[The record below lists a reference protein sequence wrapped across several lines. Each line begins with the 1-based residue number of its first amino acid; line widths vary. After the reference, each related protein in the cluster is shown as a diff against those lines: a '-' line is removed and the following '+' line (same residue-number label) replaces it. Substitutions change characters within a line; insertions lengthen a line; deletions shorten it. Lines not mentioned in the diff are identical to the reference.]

1 MATGKGTAS
10 GKDVGG
16 QPEGFDMEQLMKAF
30 ATKKKDT
37 HLDWKYFDFKL
48 SEENRLR
55 GSDNWEMW
63 KTAIWVALM
72 AIGYRDG
79 DSAKLS
85 HIDEAKLAAAVVANV
100 KEAPMAVVT
109 GLTKGTEMIKVLERS
124 YGAKGIDQKM
134 DLWTQ
139 LQFAKWDPKKQSA
152 LDHVVDF
159 KNLVRRCNEVDMP
172 VNAGQQVTMFINS
185 IRDHDGDW
193 KGRMRGML
201 RQHPTMTV
209 NQVYDD
215 FVAEFRGKE
224 KDSKKGSGNSYNAK
238 QNRRDKPV
246 WNKEGQP
253 LCFICGEYGYMAK
266 DCPKRRNDSSDERS
280 KRGAECEA
288 SFIPEGLQDL
298 YRTDG
303 KTF

>member
-37 HLDWKYFDFKL
+37 YLDWTDLDFKL

-63 KTAIWVALM
+63 KTAVWVALM

-100 KEAPMAVVT
+100 KEGPMAVVT
-109 GLTKGTEMIKVLERS
+109 GLTKGTTEMIK
-124 YGAKGIDQKM
+124 
-134 DLWTQ
+134 
-139 LQFAKWDPKKQSA
+139 
-152 LDHVVDF
+152 
-159 KNLVRRCNEVDMP
+159 
-172 VNAGQQVTMFINS
+172 
-185 IRDHDGDW
+185 
-193 KGRMRGML
+193 
-201 RQHPTMTV
+201 
-209 NQVYDD
+209 VYDD

-224 KDSKKGSGNSYNAK
+224 KDSKKGSGSSHNAK
-238 QNRRDKPV
+238 QNRWNKPP
-246 WNKEGQP
+246 WNKEG
-253 LCFICGEYGYMAK
+253 
-266 DCPKRRNDSSDERS
+266 
-280 KRGAECEA
+280 
-288 SFIPEGLQDL
+288 
-298 YRTDG
+298 
-303 KTF
+303 

>member
-10 GKDVGG
+10 GKDVG
-16 QPEGFDMEQLMKAF
+16 QPEGFDVEQLMKVF
-30 ATKKKDT
+30 AKLSSEGNAGRKKKDT
-37 HLDWKYFDFKL
+37 YLDWKDFDFKL

-63 KTAIWVALM
+63 KTAVWVALM
-72 AIGYRDG
+72 AVGYRDG
-79 DSAKLS
+79 DLAKLS

-109 GLTKGTEMIKVLERS
+109 GLTKGTTEMIK
-124 YGAKGIDQKM
+124 
-134 DLWTQ
+134 
-139 LQFAKWDPKKQSA
+139 
-152 LDHVVDF
+152 
-159 KNLVRRCNEVDMP
+159 
-172 VNAGQQVTMFINS
+172 
-185 IRDHDGDW
+185 
-193 KGRMRGML
+193 
-201 RQHPTMTV
+201 
-209 NQVYDD
+209 VYDD

-224 KDSKKGSGNSYNAK
+224 KDSKKGCGNSHNA
-238 QNRRDKPV
+238 NRWNKPL

-253 LCFICGEYGYMAK
+253 LCFICGEYGHMAK
-266 DCPKRRNDSSDERS
+266 DCPKKQ